1 MKMEDSIQVKLL
13 TYTGQ
18 HHHIPNFAARLL
30 CYIKATRL
38 GQGDDIWDHF
48 MSKPYEEL
56 KEDLLYAS
64 RTIRSSW
71 EMVEFTFR
79 FSGVTRAFTHQ
90 LVRTRTASFAQE
102 AQRVADLRDRF
113 NVTKPDTVSD
123 HPDISKGWDQV
134 LQAIEDFYQD
144 MLEEGIPAQDARGI
158 LPTNFQTSVCMKLN
172 LRTLADLVGKRQ
184 NARAQGEYAHVVRL
198 MTAQVLEKMPWAEMF
213 LYPERLQTPELDEL
227 IARELGNAGPLDKPK
242 LNEAMKEL
250 DLLKGVWG

>member
-1 MKMEDSIQVKLL
+1 MKMEDSVGVRLL

-18 HHHIPNFAARLL
+18 HHHIPDFAARLL

-38 GQGDDIWDHF
+38 GQGDDIWEQF
-48 MSKPYEEL
+48 MSKPMEEL
-56 KEDLLYAS
+56 KEDLTYAS

-71 EMVEFTFR
+71 EMVDFTFR
-79 FSGVTRAFTHQ
+79 ISGVTRAFTHQ

-113 NVTKPDTVSD
+113 NVTMPDTVEED
-123 HPDISKGWDQV
+123 HDAAEGWEYI
-134 LQAIEDFYQD
+134 LAAIEDYYNSC
-144 MLEEGIPAQDARGI
+144 LENGIPAQDARGI
-158 LPTNFQTSVCMKLN
+158 LPTNFQTSIVVKLN

-198 MTAQVLEKMPWAEMF
+198 MTVLVLEKMPWANEF
-213 LYPERLQTPELDEL
+213 LYPERLQTPELDAL
-227 IARELGNAGPLDKPK
+227 IARELGKAGPLDKPH

-250 DLLKGVWG
+250 DLLKGIWG